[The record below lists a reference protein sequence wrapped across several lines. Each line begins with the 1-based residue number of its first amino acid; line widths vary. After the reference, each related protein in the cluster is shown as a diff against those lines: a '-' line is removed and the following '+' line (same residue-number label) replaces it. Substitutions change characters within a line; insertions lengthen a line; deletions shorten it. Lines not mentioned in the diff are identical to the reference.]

1 MFAIV
6 RSGAHQFKVEKGS
19 LIKVEKIEGNVGDTI
34 HFEEVLLV
42 GGNDST
48 KIGQPTVSGARVAGE
63 IVAQVK
69 GPKLEIFKKWRRK
82 GKQVHKGHRQKFT
95 TVRISEIA

>member
-19 LIKVEKIEGNVGDTI
+19 LIRVEKLDGNIGDTV
-34 HFEEVLLV
+34 HFDEVLLI
-42 GGNDST
+42 GGDEAT
-48 KIGQPTVSGARVAGE
+48 KIGQPTVAGARVAGE
-63 IVAQVK
+63 IVGQVK

-82 GKQVHKGHRQKFT
+82 GKQIHKGHRQKYT
-95 TVRISEIA
+95 TVRISDIA